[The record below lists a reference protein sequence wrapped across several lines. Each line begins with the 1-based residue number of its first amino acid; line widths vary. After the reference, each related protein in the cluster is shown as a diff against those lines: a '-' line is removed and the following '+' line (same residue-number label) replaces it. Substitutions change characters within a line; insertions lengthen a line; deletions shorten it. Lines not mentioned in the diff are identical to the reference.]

1 MKIFEWVEE
10 IERIYEELVE
20 KTKKESLEDI
30 RKERSAQE
38 KLLEDTTRKNQDIIN
53 NALKTVSKKLS
64 AESAKFEELLMNLRN
79 NIEKYYYDNKEDL
92 INSIFKEVGF
102 DF

>member
-38 KLLEDTTRKNQDIIN
+38 KLLEETTHNNQEIIN
-53 NALKTVSKKLS
+53 NALKTVSEKVS
-64 AESAKFEELLMNLRN
+64 EESDKFEELLMNLRN
-79 NIEKYYYDNKEDL
+79 KIEKYYYENKEDL
-92 INSIFKEVGF
+92 INSIFRELGF